1 MVAGLL
7 GVAEDAAHER
17 EEQHTDERRL
27 ERDGR
32 CEAEQVKHGKAAE
45 DRDERSAEVADKAH
59 QNGEHH
65 VAAQWLHEAD
75 EPRHDGKTASFFHFA
90 ASSP

>member
-45 DRDERSAEVADKAH
+45 DRDERGAEVADKAH

-65 VAAQWLHEAD
+65 VAAQGLHESD
-75 EPRHDGKTASFFHFA
+75 EPRHDGKTASLFHFA

>member
-45 DRDERSAEVADKAH
+45 DRVLAVVADNFRALFS
-59 QNGEHH
+59 
-65 VAAQWLHEAD
+65 VILL
-75 EPRHDGKTASFFHFA
+75 
-90 ASSP
+90 

>member
-45 DRDERSAEVADKAH
+45 NRDERGTEVADKAH